1 MFAIKP
7 DNTWTSVLD
16 SLLSIFHS
24 RICLCNLVKAV
35 LLSIDRAVHFARD
48 TGQQGG
54 VREGSGCRWRQGAPF
69 SFPECVGVGDG
80 VYGVEEVVG
89 DGRSYY
95 GHILDSPIKTRP
107 FTILFPPA
115 FACQD
120 ITNTGVIVTDGC
132 GRQHALPLICM
143 GDRDPHGLIKGLC
156 WATTSLFIEKGC
168 CGACVHILRGFCALP
183 EWSAC

>member
-1 MFAIKP
+1 MAGATMAI
-7 DNTWTSVLD
+7 
-16 SLLSIFHS
+16 LS
-24 RICLCNLVKAV
+24 
-35 LLSIDRAVHFARD
+35 
-48 TGQQGG
+48 
-54 VREGSGCRWRQGAPF
+54 
-69 SFPECVGVGDG
+69 
-80 VYGVEEVVG
+80 
-89 DGRSYY
+89 
-95 GHILDSPIKTRP
+95 TRP
-107 FTILFPPA
+107 LKPARSPSCSPPA